1 MLELHKHIQYID
13 AIIFLNQKIEIDNQE
28 ELHNLSMLLG
38 LSTLEAIITIKYNRA
53 SVIDNRN
60 SYCYSIK
67 YMKEVK

>member
-1 MLELHKHIQYID
+1 MLELHKHIQYTD

-38 LSTLEAIITIKYNRA
+38 LSTPVAIITIKYNGVE
-53 SVIDNRN
+53 VISNRN